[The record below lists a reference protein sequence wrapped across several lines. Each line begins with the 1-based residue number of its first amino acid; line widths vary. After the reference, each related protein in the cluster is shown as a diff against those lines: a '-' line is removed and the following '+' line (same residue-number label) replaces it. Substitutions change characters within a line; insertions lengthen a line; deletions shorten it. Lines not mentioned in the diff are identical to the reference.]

1 MAYHKVAKVND
12 LPQGDMKHVEI
23 DQEEILIANVMGTVY
38 AVSNRCGH
46 MNAPLSM
53 GVLKDKIIE
62 CPLHKAR
69 YNIATG
75 ECVRGPQMGGLEG
88 VFIATTGA
96 GRVTTN
102 IDTLNIKTYKT
113 KVERG
118 IIKVEIPEC

>member
-1 MAYHKVAKVND
+1 MAYHKVAKESD
-12 LPQGDMKHVEI
+12 LPQGEMRQVEI
-23 DQEEILIANVMGTVY
+23 GQEEILIANVTGTIY
-38 AVSNRCGH
+38 AVNNRCGH

-53 GVLKDKIIE
+53 GVLKGKIVE

-75 ECVRGPQMGGLEG
+75 KCVRGPQMGGLEG

-96 GRVTTN
+96 GRVTAN
-102 IDTLNIKTYKT
+102 IDTLDIKTYKT
-113 KVERG
+113 RVERG